1 MSPAGL
7 DIVRRD
13 WCKLAKEMGEA
24 ILMRILDT
32 ASNQEELGAHRVLFK
47 ELGIEVS
54 SMGALLPRG

>member
-13 WCKLAKEMGEA
+13 WFKLAKEMGEA

-32 ASNQEELGAHRVLFK
+32 ASNQEELGAHWVLFK
-47 ELGIEVS
+47 ELRIEVS